1 MGDLFSL
8 FLGNC
13 GWVGRAAAF
22 GSLRQRGI
30 FSVAE
35 ALSVAE
41 TLEATGFLRAVSDCR
56 WALLAGFKVP
66 TTYLPVVE

>member
-1 MGDLFSL
+1 
-8 FLGNC
+8 
-13 GWVGRAAAF
+13 
-22 GSLRQRGI
+22 
-30 FSVAE
+30 VAE